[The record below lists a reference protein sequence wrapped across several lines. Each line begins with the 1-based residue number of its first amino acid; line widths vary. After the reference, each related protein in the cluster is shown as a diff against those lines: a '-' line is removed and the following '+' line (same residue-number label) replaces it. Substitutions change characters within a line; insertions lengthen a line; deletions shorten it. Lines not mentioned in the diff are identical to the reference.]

1 MAKVKMRQVNIILF
15 TDLKQEYDAS
25 DGEKVLKALQQL
37 IDNTREH
44 EDNMAAFLLG
54 LENANIVE
62 VEGKEPPTEQEVAE
76 RLR

>member
-15 TDLKQEYDAS
+15 TDLKEEYDAS

-37 IDNTREH
+37 IDNTRQH
-44 EDNMAAFLLG
+44 EDNMAAFLAG